1 MLFLWQMEKIVEQGT
16 PYEIFD
22 HPQNTRTKEFLK
34 RFT

>member
-1 MLFLWQMEKIVEQGT
+1 MLFLWQMEKIVEGT